1 MPNWPPTGFKSLTP
15 NDRENLPEINVR
27 EIEQYVLIRQGLDR
41 SENGDSSS
49 LAKARAMKD
58 NVTALSMVRESG
70 RSFFTGLVRSSMKKV
85 IPNFIG
91 YSISC
96 TN

>member
-15 NDRENLPEINVR
+15 NDRKNLPEINMR

-70 RSFFTGLVRSSMKKV
+70 WSD
-85 IPNFIG
+85 
-91 YSISC
+91 YQ
-96 TN
+96 